1 MSEELKKYFEKNRIE
16 LDVDSPPI
24 DLWAKIDVELG
35 KQREDEKVISLVG
48 KEKNTLS
55 KRSVFGNWLKVAA
68 ILLFTF
74 GLGYFVANDKSEI
87 AERKRAAIDLSK
99 LDLSKINAEM
109 GETENFYMAN
119 INLVTNELKSYQK
132 ENPRLVMEFLLEHE
146 NLDKM
151 YNELKLNLIDNAN
164 NEQILNLMIQNLQ
177 MRNKIL
183 IQQKNIL
190 QNIVKRKSMSNEKTY
205 L

>member
-1 MSEELKKYFEKNRIE
+1 MSEELKKYFEKNRIG
-16 LDVDSPPI
+16 LDVDSPPT
-24 DLWAKIDVELG
+24 DLWVKIDMELS
-35 KQREDEKVISLVG
+35 KQKEDEKVISLVG
-48 KEKNTLS
+48 REKNIS
-55 KRSVFGNWLKVAA
+55 NKRSLFANWLKVAA
-68 ILLFTF
+68 VLLFTF

-87 AERKRAAIDLSK
+87 AKGERNSIDLSK

-132 ENPRLVMEFLLEHE
+132 EHPEMVLEFLLEHE
-146 NLDKM
+146 NLDKV
-151 YNELKLNLIDNAN
+151 YNELKLNLIDNAD

-190 QNIVKRKSMSNEKTY
+190 QKIVNLKSASDEKTY